1 MSSKR
6 VRLIRSFGF
15 LCTLA
20 ALVTAVGCGSGPA
33 AAPTTFS
40 DYNSSGGTFAC
51 KYPDGWKAEGGGKR
65 GLEWAKFVS
74 GSTEIRVD
82 AGAAASLMGDIAK
95 NLGKMEDDSPAPEL
109 TPVYA
114 VHTSRKEEAEKNFS
128 GYKEVGKIELFE
140 APLGPAC
147 RNEFTSATSF
157 GTALHGYRATL
168 LGNDKGVY
176 VSCICPETDWDT
188 LEPAFDTI
196 LKSLHRG
203 QAE

>member
-1 MSSKR
+1 MTSKC
-6 VRLIRSFGF
+6 VRLIRSLGY
-15 LCTLA
+15 LCFLA
-20 ALVTAVGCGSGPA
+20 ALITAAGCGAGPA
-33 AAPTTFS
+33 TAPTSFTDF
-40 DYNSSGGTFAC
+40 NSSGGTFAC
-51 KYPDGWKAEGGGKR
+51 KCPDGWKVDGGGKR

-74 GSTEIRVD
+74 GSTEIRID

-95 NLGKMEDDSPAPEL
+95 NLGKMEDDSPAIEL

-114 VHTSRKEEAEKNFS
+114 VHTSRKEDAEKNFS
-128 GYKEVGKIELFE
+128 GYKEVGQIELFE
-140 APLGPAC
+140 APLGSAC

-176 VSCICPETDWDT
+176 VSCVCPESDWDT
-188 LEPAFDTI
+188 LEPAFDTL

-203 QAE
+203 HAE